1 MKTDKEGIQEIE
13 VLIDNKRKVASSLV
27 FLGMSHKEAALCADW
42 YCDKIEWGAM
52 PETGLFSMDNQYD
65 SIDQFKYY
73 AYFWFLIFLMD
84 LNKDKDSVEY
94 MLHASWE
101 EGDGCCDEKS
111 KRLKEII
118 MRAVSSEE
126 LMTEEVA
133 MILKMDFET
142 AKEMYLANSR
152 KGQK

>member
-1 MKTDKEGIQEIE
+1 MKTDKESSQEAE
-13 VLIDNKRKVASSLV
+13 VSIGNKRKVASSLV
-27 FLGMSHKEAALCADW
+27 FLGMGHKEAALCADW
-42 YCDKIEWGAM
+42 YCDKVEWESM
-52 PETGLFSMDNQYD
+52 SETGLFSMDNQYD
-65 SIDQFKYY
+65 SIEQFKYC

-84 LNKDKDSVEY
+84 QSRDEDSVEY